1 MAILGKIRQKSFFL
15 ILIIGLALFAFII
28 SGVFGNGAG
37 DTGPSDP
44 IGIVNDEEIKIE
56 NFRFLVDQT
65 ERQYGYST
73 IQAVNAVW
81 NQYVQSTLFEAEL
94 NTLGIDAGKEQ
105 IEQVVSSTE
114 SIISDA
120 RFINEAGF
128 FDFGLFADFILQ
140 MRDQNPEG
148 YEQWKSQEAGI
159 ISSARESIYF
169 DLIKSSTG
177 ITNKEAQVLFHL
189 ENDNLD
195 LNYVQIPFSSINDTL
210 VSVSD
215 SEIKAY
221 IKDNAASYETKAS
234 RGLDYVAF
242 LETPT
247 EEDQAIIRNYLTS
260 LIDDRIEYNDVSKL
274 TDTIQGFKSTTFV
287 QEFVDKYS
295 EKGFDSLYLP
305 KGRLPRE
312 FGDILFDLEKG
323 AVFGPYKNI
332 DSYQISRLL
341 DRKKNGSIRAS
352 NIVVAYEGA
361 TGASADI
368 TRTKEEARRLSN
380 NYLRQSRRDPSQVEI
395 LALKFSD
402 DQTKTSGGELGFFQE
417 GAIPQEFFDYAN
429 KARIGSVG
437 LVETDYGFHVVKVTD
452 KQDLVLLAT
461 VSQKIVPSEKTSNE
475 IFQAA
480 TQFEMGTAK
489 QDFTALASAENY
501 NLRTVNS
508 IDALDENL
516 PGLPNQRSIVQ
527 WAFGEDAS
535 IGDVK
540 RFSLSYGGYAI
551 VKLTSKKDKGL
562 ADVEEVRAEVS
573 QIIRNEKKAAMLL
586 VKANKANTSLEDLA
600 AANKVEVVSAL
611 SVNQKSAT
619 LVGAGNEPYVVGAA
633 FAMEANET
641 SDLIVGN
648 KGVYMIQVTAKNIVD
663 DLEDYTSFANTL
675 AQQERQKVARLVMDA
690 LESSATI
697 TDNRSLY
704 Y

>member
-1 MAILGKIRQKSFFL
+1 M
-15 ILIIGLALFAFII
+15 
-28 SGVFGNGAG
+28 
-37 DTGPSDP
+37 
-44 IGIVNDEEIKIE
+44 
-56 NFRFLVDQT
+56 
-65 ERQYGYST
+65 
-73 IQAVNAVW
+73 
-81 NQYVQSTLFEAEL
+81 
-94 NTLGIDAGKEQ
+94 
-105 IEQVVSSTE
+105 
-114 SIISDA
+114 
-120 RFINEAGF
+120 
-128 FDFGLFADFILQ
+128 
-140 MRDQNPEG
+140 
-148 YEQWKSQEAGI
+148 
-159 ISSARESIYF
+159 
-169 DLIKSSTG
+169 
-177 ITNKEAQVLFHL
+177 
-189 ENDNLD
+189 
-195 LNYVQIPFSSINDTL
+195 
-210 VSVSD
+210 
-215 SEIKAY
+215 
-221 IKDNAASYETKAS
+221 
-234 RGLDYVAF
+234 
-242 LETPT
+242 
-247 EEDQAIIRNYLTS
+247 
-260 LIDDRIEYNDVSKL
+260 
-274 TDTIQGFKSTTFV
+274 
-287 QEFVDKYS
+287 
-295 EKGFDSLYLP
+295 
-305 KGRLPRE
+305 
-312 FGDILFDLEKG
+312 
-323 AVFGPYKNI
+323 
-332 DSYQISRLL
+332 
-341 DRKKNGSIRAS
+341 
-352 NIVVAYEGA
+352 
-361 TGASADI
+361 
-368 TRTKEEARRLSN
+368 
-380 NYLRQSRRDPSQVEI
+380 
-395 LALKFSD
+395 KFSD
-402 DQTKTSGGELGFFQE
+402 DPTKTSAGDLGFFQE

-489 QDFTALASAENY
+489 QDFAALASAENY

-535 IGDVK
+535 VGDVK

-573 QIIRNEKKAAMLL
+573 QIIRNEKKAAML

-641 SDLIVGN
+641 SDLIAGN
-648 KGVYMIQVTAKNIVD
+648 KGIYMIQVTAKNIVD

>member
-1 MAILGKIRQKSFFL
+1 MA
-15 ILIIGLALFAFII
+15 
-28 SGVFGNGAG
+28 
-37 DTGPSDP
+37 
-44 IGIVNDEEIKIE
+44 
-56 NFRFLVDQT
+56 
-65 ERQYGYST
+65 
-73 IQAVNAVW
+73 
-81 NQYVQSTLFEAEL
+81 
-94 NTLGIDAGKEQ
+94 
-105 IEQVVSSTE
+105 
-114 SIISDA
+114 
-120 RFINEAGF
+120 
-128 FDFGLFADFILQ
+128 
-140 MRDQNPEG
+140 
-148 YEQWKSQEAGI
+148 
-159 ISSARESIYF
+159 
-169 DLIKSSTG
+169 
-177 ITNKEAQVLFHL
+177 
-189 ENDNLD
+189 
-195 LNYVQIPFSSINDTL
+195 
-210 VSVSD
+210 
-215 SEIKAY
+215 
-221 IKDNAASYETKAS
+221 
-234 RGLDYVAF
+234 
-242 LETPT
+242 
-247 EEDQAIIRNYLTS
+247 
-260 LIDDRIEYNDVSKL
+260 
-274 TDTIQGFKSTTFV
+274 
-287 QEFVDKYS
+287 
-295 EKGFDSLYLP
+295 
-305 KGRLPRE
+305 
-312 FGDILFDLEKG
+312 
-323 AVFGPYKNI
+323 
-332 DSYQISRLL
+332 YQ
-341 DRKKNGSIRAS
+341 
-352 NIVVAYEGA
+352 GA

-368 TRTKEEARRLSN
+368 TRTKEQARRLAN
-380 NYLRQSRRDPSQVEI
+380 NYLRQSRRDPSRVET

-402 DQTKTSGGELGFFQE
+402 DPTKTSAGDLGFFQE

-489 QDFTALASAENY
+489 QDFAALASAENY

-535 IGDVK
+535 VGDVK

-573 QIIRNEKKAAMLL
+573 QIIRNEKKAAML

-619 LVGAGNEPYVVGAA
+619 LVGAGNEPYAVGAA

-648 KGVYMIQVTAKNIVD
+648 KGVYMIQVTAKNIVN
-663 DLEDYTSFANTL
+663 DLDDYTSFANTL

>member
-37 DTGPSDP
+37 ETGPSDP
-44 IGIVNDEEIKIE
+44 IGIVNEEEIKIE

-114 SIISDA
+114 SIITDA

-140 MRDQNPEG
+140 MRDQNPQG

-177 ITNKEAQVLFHL
+177 ITNKEAQILFHL

-221 IKDNAASYETKAS
+221 IKDNASSYETKAS
-234 RGLDYVAF
+234 RAIEYVAF
-242 LETPT
+242 LETAT
-247 EEDQAIIRNYLTS
+247 EEDQALLRNNLES
-260 LIDDRIEYNDVSKL
+260 LVEDRIEYNEVSKL
-274 TDTIQGFKSTTFV
+274 TDTIQGLKSTTNV

-312 FGDILFDLEKG
+312 FGDILYGLEKD
-323 AVFGPYKNI
+323 AVFGPYKDI

-352 NIVVAYEGA
+352 NIVVAFQGA
-361 TGASADI
+361 TGASTNI
-368 TRTKEEARRLSN
+368 TRTKEEAKRLAN
-380 NYLRQSRRDPSQVEI
+380 NYLRQSRRDPSQVEV

-402 DQTKTSGGELGFFQE
+402 GPTKTSAGDLGFFQE
-417 GAIPQEFFDYAN
+417 GGITQEFFDYAK

-437 LVETDYGFHVVKVTD
+437 LVETEYGFHVVKVTD

-461 VSQKIVPSEKTSNE
+461 VSQKIVPSEKTSNG

-480 TQFEMGTAK
+480 TQFEMGSAK
-489 QDFTALASAENY
+489 QDFAALATAENY

-535 IGDVK
+535 VGDVK

-551 VKLTSKKDKGL
+551 VKLKSKKDKGL
-562 ADVEEVRAEVS
+562 ATVEEVRAEVS
-573 QIIRNEKKAAMLL
+573 QIIRNKKKAAML

-600 AANKVEVVSAL
+600 AANSVEVVSAL

-633 FAMEANET
+633 FAMEANDT
-641 SDLIVGN
+641 SDLIIGN
-648 KGVYMIQVTAKNIVD
+648 KGVYMLQVTAKNVVE
-663 DLEDYTSFANTL
+663 DLEDYSSFASTL
-675 AQQERQKVARLVMDA
+675 AQLEREKVARLVLDA

>member
-1 MAILGKIRQKSFFL
+1 M
-15 ILIIGLALFAFII
+15 
-28 SGVFGNGAG
+28 
-37 DTGPSDP
+37 
-44 IGIVNDEEIKIE
+44 
-56 NFRFLVDQT
+56 
-65 ERQYGYST
+65 
-73 IQAVNAVW
+73 
-81 NQYVQSTLFEAEL
+81 
-94 NTLGIDAGKEQ
+94 
-105 IEQVVSSTE
+105 
-114 SIISDA
+114 
-120 RFINEAGF
+120 
-128 FDFGLFADFILQ
+128 
-140 MRDQNPEG
+140 
-148 YEQWKSQEAGI
+148 
-159 ISSARESIYF
+159 
-169 DLIKSSTG
+169 
-177 ITNKEAQVLFHL
+177 
-189 ENDNLD
+189 
-195 LNYVQIPFSSINDTL
+195 
-210 VSVSD
+210 
-215 SEIKAY
+215 
-221 IKDNAASYETKAS
+221 
-234 RGLDYVAF
+234 
-242 LETPT
+242 
-247 EEDQAIIRNYLTS
+247 
-260 LIDDRIEYNDVSKL
+260 
-274 TDTIQGFKSTTFV
+274 
-287 QEFVDKYS
+287 
-295 EKGFDSLYLP
+295 
-305 KGRLPRE
+305 
-312 FGDILFDLEKG
+312 
-323 AVFGPYKNI
+323 GPYKNI

-352 NIVVAYEGA
+352 NLVVAYQGA
-361 TGASADI
+361 TGSSDDI
-368 TRTKEEARRLSN
+368 TRTKEESRRLAN
-380 NYLRQSRRDPSQVEI
+380 NYFRQSRRDPSRVET

-402 DQTKTSGGELGFFQE
+402 DPTKTSAGDLGFFQE

-489 QDFTALASAENY
+489 QDFAALASAENY

-535 IGDVK
+535 VGDVK

-573 QIIRNEKKAAMLL
+573 QIIRNEKKAAML

-641 SDLIVGN
+641 SDLIAGN
-648 KGVYMIQVTAKNIVD
+648 KGIYMIQVTAKNIVD

>member
-1 MAILGKIRQKSFFL
+1 MAVLAKIRERSMFL
-15 ILIIGLALFAFII
+15 IIIIGLALFAFVLDPSTLGDFFNSTKVNEIGEINGESI
-28 SGVFGNGAG
+28 SRQAFASELEVYKQQVGNRVSEMQASKNVWENIVRKKIYQNQLSEAGVTVGESDVWDEVINSASVKDNPQFKNEIGVFDELKFKKFLADTKENNSQMWAAWSGYLNNVRDNAEKNTYNNLVTAGLGASLKEG
-37 DTGPSDP
+37 EFQYFSDNTKLTTQFVFVP
-44 IGIVNDEEIKIE
+44 YTSIADS
-56 NFRFLVDQT
+56 LVT
-65 ERQYGYST
+65 VT
-73 IQAVNAVW
+73 
-81 NQYVQSTLFEAEL
+81 
-94 NTLGIDAGKEQ
+94 
-105 IEQVVSSTE
+105 
-114 SIISDA
+114 
-120 RFINEAGF
+120 
-128 FDFGLFADFILQ
+128 
-140 MRDQNPEG
+140 
-148 YEQWKSQEAGI
+148 KSE
-159 ISSARESIYF
+159 ISSYIKENAINFKVDETRDISYVKF
-169 DLIKSSTG
+169 DITPTSSDENKIKEEVSGFIEDLKTSS
-177 ITNKEAQVLFHL
+177 NEKEFLS
-189 ENDNLD
+189 ENDSDSDLD
-195 LNYVQIPFSSINDTL
+195 ENYKFENSINKMM
-210 VSVSD
+210 SSD
-215 SEIKAY
+215 I
-221 IKDNAASYETKAS
+221 
-234 RGLDYVAF
+234 
-242 LETPT
+242 
-247 EEDQAIIRNYLTS
+247 
-260 LIDDRIEYNDVSKL
+260 
-274 TDTIQGFKSTTFV
+274 FKGS
-287 QEFVDKYS
+287 
-295 EKGFDSLYLP
+295 
-305 KGRLPRE
+305 
-312 FGDILFDLEKG
+312 KG

-352 NIVVAYEGA
+352 NIVVAYQGA

-368 TRTKEEARRLSN
+368 TRTKEQARRLAN
-380 NYLRQSRRDPSQVEI
+380 NYLRQSRRDPSRVET

-402 DQTKTSGGELGFFQE
+402 DPTKTSAGDLGFFQE

-489 QDFTALASAENY
+489 QDFAALASAENY

-535 IGDVK
+535 VGDVK

-573 QIIRNEKKAAMLL
+573 QIIRNEKKAAML
-586 VKANKANTSLEDLA
+586 VKANKGNTSLEDLA